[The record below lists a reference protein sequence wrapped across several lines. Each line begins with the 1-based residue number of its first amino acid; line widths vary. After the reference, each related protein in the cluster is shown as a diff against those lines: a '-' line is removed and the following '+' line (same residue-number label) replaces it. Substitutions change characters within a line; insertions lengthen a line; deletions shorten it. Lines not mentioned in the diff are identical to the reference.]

1 MAIAGYEKN
10 TEQCRQKCKKLRAE
24 YPKVNDH
31 NNRRGVDRKMW
42 KWFNIMD
49 ATQSTDTDRRVEE
62 ERGPSTRPPL
72 CSSPCWSLPKSKDCL
87 GQKKITSF
95 YCQEPK
101 RDGGS
106 EIGSIEGAIEGAI
119 VGEGSRALLEDS
131 TAPSESVFGES
142 VTIDSQMTGED
153 EGN

>member
-1 MAIAGYEKN
+1 MNMSRKTLAWANKEVETFLCILGEEDVQRELDGAVRNEKVFQLVSGRMAIAGYEKN

-72 CSSPCWSLPKSKDCL
+72 CSSPCWSLPVR
-87 GQKKITSF
+87 F
-95 YCQEPK
+95 A
-101 RDGGS
+101 R
-106 EIGSIEGAIEGAI
+106 
-119 VGEGSRALLEDS
+119 
-131 TAPSESVFGES
+131 
-142 VTIDSQMTGED
+142 
-153 EGN
+153 

>member
-49 ATQSTDTDRRVEE
+49 AIYGHRPAS
-62 ERGPSTRPPL
+62 RGR
-72 CSSPCWSLPKSKDCL
+72 
-87 GQKKITSF
+87 
-95 YCQEPK
+95 
-101 RDGGS
+101 
-106 EIGSIEGAIEGAI
+106 EGAIDTAT
-119 VGEGSRALLEDS
+119 SLLES
-131 TAPSESVFGES
+131 MLEP
-142 VTIDSQMTGED
+142 TGKIY
-153 EGN
+153 